1 MADFKA
7 KMDEIKAKMVDIK
20 SRQFDSQVKT
30 KKFGPS
36 EQSTPEG
43 MEQDTSEYSEN
54 NTDFFAFNL
63 ADLDKSISPSNE
75 RSYTSLNISFVS
87 DVIPLPVKS
96 KEIKTAKANENVNTN
111 R

>member
-1 MADFKA
+1 ME
-7 KMDEIKAKMVDIK
+7 EIKAKLVDIK

-43 MEQDTSEYSEN
+43 MELDTSEYSEN

-63 ADLDKSISPSNE
+63 ADLDKSISHTNESSYISSNM
-75 RSYTSLNISFVS
+75 SFVS
-87 DVIPLPVKS
+87 DVFPLPAKS
-96 KEIKTAKANENVNTN
+96 KETKIAINVDTN
-111 R
+111 MGT